1 MSALP
6 ITDCLRDMAFRYPP
20 SPPLSNAQ
28 IEVMYDALILQ
39 HPVLPTSQPLLSDF
53 LEDICKLLPAENA
66 AKIRTVFEKQLTT
79 GKGNRD
85 IAPLLDRLCQQLEP
99 IGAGPLIRRYSL
111 RAESE
116 IMSMAT
122 AIQKSLDEAGQSLR
136 VMFIATKPYF
146 QVLRE
151 AQALQDQGVACG
163 LLCLDHI
170 PAAMRP
176 GFDAAFTSV
185 SDGIRNPTVLTEII
199 SHLAVDVFHVQ
210 CWMWSY
216 YLARATIER
225 KRRAKVVCEVYD
237 FTSVYAPR
245 DILAQNW
252 PREVVDTDLA
262 MEQYLCLNADAV
274 IHRYHPDIDDEL
286 RERHGGLTRTFHA
299 QPWPAA
305 DVTPRNPAKLSDRD
319 GILRMVYAGGILEK
333 EGCPAEL
340 FPIRTMP
347 RTFRCFL
354 EQGFH
359 IDLLHDPHRPLATS
373 DGAAEYIALA
383 EEFPGFRLVDGVP
396 PDRLP
401 EALSVY
407 DFGIV
412 VTHIDRDIL
421 QVGPGLMRGAVGT
434 KVFAY
439 IEAGIPSVVCKEYE
453 YTAWLVEHHG
463 LGIAL
468 ETAELETAGPRL
480 HALDRKAI
488 AARILE
494 FNEAH
499 NMSQEIT
506 KLVSLYCEI
515 TGN

>member
-20 SPPLSNAQ
+20 SSPLTPAQ
-28 IEVMYDALILQ
+28 VEVMYDALIAR
-39 HPVLPTSQPLLSDF
+39 HPVLPISRRLLSDF
-53 LEDICKLLPAENA
+53 LEDICKLLPAESA
-66 AKIRTVFEKQLTT
+66 VKIRAVFDKHLTI
-79 GKGNRD
+79 GKGNQD

-99 IGAGPLIRRYSL
+99 IGAGPLIHRYSL
-111 RAESE
+111 RAQSE
-116 IMSMAT
+116 IMSLAT
-122 AIQKSLDEAGQSLR
+122 GIQASLDQGRQSLR
-136 VMFIATKPYF
+136 VVFIATKPYF

-151 AQALQDQGVACG
+151 AQALQDQGITCA

-176 GFDAAFTSV
+176 GFDAAFVSV
-185 SDGIRNPTVLTEII
+185 TDGIRNPTVLTEMI
-199 SHLAVDVFHVQ
+199 SHLNVDIFHVQ

-225 KRRAKVVCEVYD
+225 KRKAKVVCEVYD

-245 DILAQNW
+245 NVLAQNW

-262 MEQYLCLNADAV
+262 MEKYLCLNADAV

-373 DGAAEYIALA
+373 DGAAEYLALA
-383 EEFPGFRLVDGVP
+383 EEFPGFRLIDGVP
-396 PDRLP
+396 PDKLP

-439 IEAGIPSVVCKEYE
+439 IEAGIPSVVCREYE

-468 ETAELETAGPRL
+468 ETAELETAGTRL
-480 HALDRKAI
+480 RALDRKEI
-488 AARILE
+488 AASILT
-494 FNEAH
+494 FNETH
-499 NMSQEIT
+499 NMSREIP
-506 KLVSLYCEI
+506 KLVSLYKEI
-515 TGN
+515 TAD